1 MLIDGERR
9 LHQFYIYLKNSERMI
24 ELAQLYNG
32 LNESTQGILGAM
44 IKVNSSKNL
53 KEYALLVNS
62 MMVLKDKLDSSMAES
77 GLMKGDEEVPPSEG
91 DRNDIITKQAMIIL
105 EEAV

>member
-1 MLIDGERR
+1 
-9 LHQFYIYLKNSERMI
+9 
-24 ELAQLYNG
+24 
-32 LNESTQGILGAM
+32 M

-77 GLMKGDEEVPPSEG
+77 GLMTGGEEVPPSEG
-91 DRNDIITKQAMIIL
+91 DRNDIITK
-105 EEAV
+105 